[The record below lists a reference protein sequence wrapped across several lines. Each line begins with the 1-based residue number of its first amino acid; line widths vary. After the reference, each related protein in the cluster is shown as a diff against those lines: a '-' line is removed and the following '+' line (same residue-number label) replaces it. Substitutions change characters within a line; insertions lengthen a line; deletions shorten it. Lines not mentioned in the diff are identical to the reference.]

1 MTYDEA
7 NAFIRDRSSKTTS
20 MGSLEISR
28 SVPPRIRAHCF
39 FSARVADTRILS
51 KIREISDAFSSG
63 EMDRGEARH
72 ALRTWLSANGQNTGS
87 ASIRNLAS
95 TARIDLI
102 LTQNKRMAV
111 AVGKYE
117 KDRSPAV
124 EERFPC
130 WKYHC
135 GKNARDSHRDLD
147 GKVFRKNDPIWR
159 KIFPPWEFNCN
170 CWVEN
175 SDEDPE
181 TPDIVAKL
189 TPKNAPASGFQF
201 DPSDAF
207 ENYKVDRYQFDAKG
221 TAALLKAKSEA
232 ECLKKDEMKKLY
244 RNVEDRQPGII
255 EQADDFW
262 DGLKPEERDLI
273 TRYTA
278 GDQFD
283 LNKASRGAAD
293 ITDEAS
299 REMDELSKVLER
311 APKYTGGNCYRVINV
326 YSSDTMDQLK
336 EMLNNSIFGLK
347 GFNSTSV
354 SMDAAKRYAN
364 DKALH
369 KIVFHIVRHR
379 NGAFIGH
386 HSWVTADKEVL
397 FDKKSKFRAL
407 QPWEEGYITDDIVK
421 DGFRHI
427 AIVEV

>member
-1 MTYDEA
+1 MTFDEA
-7 NAFIRDRSSKTTS
+7 NAFIRERSSKTTS
-20 MGSLEISR
+20 MGSLEISK

-39 FSARVADTRILS
+39 YSARVADERVLA
-51 KIREISDAFSSG
+51 KIREVSDAFSSG
-63 EMDRGEARH
+63 SIDRGQARH
-72 ALRTWLSANGQNTGS
+72 ALRMWMKANGQDDGTAG
-87 ASIRNLAS
+87 IRNLAC
-95 TARIDLI
+95 TARIDMI

-135 GKNARDSHRDLD
+135 GRNARASHKALD
-147 GKVFRKNDPIWR
+147 GKVFRKNDPIWQ

-175 SDEDPE
+175 SDEDPAA
-181 TPDIVAKL
+181 PDVVAKL
-189 TPKNAPASGFQF
+189 TPKDPPASGFQF

-207 ENYKVDRYQFDAKG
+207 EDYKVDRYKFDGKEP
-221 TAALLKAKSEA
+221 AAILKARAAA
-232 ECLKKDEMKKLY
+232 EKLAKDELKTMY
-244 RNVEDRQPGII
+244 QDVEQRQRGLI
-255 EQADDFW
+255 EQADYFW
-262 DGLKPEERDLI
+262 DGLKPEEKELI
-273 TRYTA
+273 HRYTA

-299 REMDELSKVLER
+299 KEMDELSEVLAK
-311 APKYTGGNCYRVINV
+311 APKYTGGQCYRVINV
-326 YSSDTMDQLK
+326 YSEKAMENLRDKLED
-336 EMLNNSIFGLK
+336 SIFGLK

-364 DKALH
+364 DKAFR
-369 KIVFHIVRHR
+369 KVVFHIVRHR

-386 HSWVTADKEVL
+386 HSWISTDKEVL
-397 FDKKSKFRAL
+397 FDKKIKFRAL
-407 QPWEEGYITDDIVK
+407 QPWEKGYITDDMFDDDFV
-421 DGFRHI
+421 HI
-427 AIVEV
+427 AIVEM

>member
-1 MTYDEA
+1 MTFDEA
-7 NAFIRDRSSKTTS
+7 NAFIRERSSKTTS
-20 MGSLEISR
+20 MGSLEISK

-39 FSARVADTRILS
+39 YSARVADERVLA
-51 KIREISDAFSSG
+51 KIREVSDAFSSG
-63 EMDRGEARH
+63 SIDRGQARH
-72 ALRTWLSANGQNTGS
+72 ALRVWMKANGQDDGTAG
-87 ASIRNLAS
+87 IRNLAS
-95 TARIDLI
+95 TARIDMI

-135 GKNARDSHRDLD
+135 GRNARASHKALD
-147 GKVFRKNDPIWR
+147 GKVFRKNDPIWQ

-175 SDEDPE
+175 SDEDPAA
-181 TPDIVAKL
+181 PDVVAKI
-189 TPKNAPASGFQF
+189 TPKDPPASGFQF

-207 ENYKVDRYQFDAKG
+207 EDYKVDKYQFGQDESKFIV
-221 TAALLKAKSEA
+221 KARAQAQDLE
-232 ECLKKDEMKKLY
+232 KKELTRLY
-244 RNVEDRQPGII
+244 RDVEHRQPGII
-255 EQADDFW
+255 LAANDFW
-262 DGLKPEERDLI
+262 SGLKPEEKELI
-273 TRYTA
+273 HRYTA

-299 REMDELSKVLER
+299 KEMDELSEVLAK
-311 APKYTGGNCYRVINV
+311 APKYTGGTVYRVINV
-326 YSSDTMDQLK
+326 YTPDAMAK
-336 EMLNNSIFGLK
+336 LNEKLNESIFGLK

-354 SMDAAKRYAN
+354 SMDAAKRYV
-364 DKALH
+364 DEKAAH
-369 KIVFHIVRHR
+369 TIVFHVVKHR

-386 HSWVTADKEVL
+386 HSWISTDKEVL
-397 FDKKSKFRAL
+397 FDKKIKFRAL
-407 QPWEEGYITDDIVK
+407 QPWEEGYITPDIVK

>member
-1 MTYDEA
+1 MTFDEA
-7 NAFIRDRSSKTTS
+7 NAFIRDRSSKTTT

-39 FSARVADTRILS
+39 FSARVADERVLA

-63 EMDRGEARH
+63 SIDRGEARH
-72 ALRTWLSANGQNTGS
+72 ALRMWMKANGQDNGS

-130 WKYHC
+130 WQYHC
-135 GKNARDSHRDLD
+135 GRNARDSHKALD
-147 GKVFRKNDPIWR
+147 GKIFRKNDPIWQ

-175 SDEDPE
+175 SDEDPAAPE
-181 TPDIVAKL
+181 IVEKL
-189 TPKNAPASGFQF
+189 TPKKTPASGFQF

-207 ENYKVDRYQFDAKG
+207 EDYRTDRYKFDGKEP
-221 TAALLKAKSEA
+221 AAIVKAKSDA
-232 ECLKKDEMKKLY
+232 ETLKKDQLKQMY
-244 RNVEDRQPGII
+244 RDVEDRQPGII

-262 DGLKPEERDLI
+262 NGLDSGEKELI
-273 TRYTA
+273 HRYTA

-283 LNKASRGAAD
+283 LNKVSRGAAD

-299 REMDELSKVLER
+299 KEMDELSEVLKK
-311 APKYTGGNCYRVINV
+311 APKYTGGQCYRVINV
-326 YSSDTMDQLK
+326 YSNEAMKDLSDDL
-336 EMLNNSIFGLK
+336 EDSIFGLK

-364 DKALH
+364 DKAFR
-369 KIVFHIVRHR
+369 KVVFHIVRHR

-386 HSWVTADKEVL
+386 HSWVNVDKEVL

-407 QPWEEGYITDDIVK
+407 HSWEKGYINPDSFN
-421 DGFRHI
+421 DGFVHI